1 MVGAPDTKRA
11 LIKNDNFIKTII
23 SVIEVV
29 SGTILSIL
37 STIGVFGLDL
47 GLSVGILILIESLTG
62 LIRIRL
68 AETVIIKSR
77 KL

>member
-47 GLSVGILILIESLTG
+47 GLSVGILILIESLTEI
-62 LIRIRL
+62 IRIRL